1 MTKKEAEGIG
11 ALVIIGAI
19 VYPLVWL
26 YEQIG
31 AVGLVL
37 CGVGVA
43 AAFTYWHIYNAK
55 QDKKAFDELV
65 LYTLHNCMPPDE
77 ARRIN
82 RKLAKENFPRSALI
96 RNLQIIRDSIEISL
110 SSKKRA
116 TAESRA
122 KSVEELHQEILH
134 EHAGLV
140 SDSVLAEINAVC
152 AQALSEFN
160 TKLFINISNGY
171 IEKASTLKTDKSK
184 IKYIGLAAE
193 ALEEGIALGRGDS
206 AALNSAL
213 ARVKAQQ
220 AEFA

>member
-1 MTKKEAEGIG
+1 MTKKEVEGIG
-11 ALVIIGAI
+11 ALVIIGVI
-19 VYPLVWL
+19 VYPFVWL

-31 AVGLVL
+31 VVGLVL
-37 CGVGVA
+37 CGIGVVA
-43 AAFTYWHIYNAK
+43 AFIYWHIHNAK
-55 QDKKAFDELV
+55 QDQKAFDELV
-65 LYTLHNCMPPDE
+65 LYTLHNRMPPDE

-122 KSVEELHQEILH
+122 QSVEELHQEVLH
-134 EHAGLV
+134 EHASLV
-140 SDSVLAEINAVC
+140 SESVLGEINDVC
-152 AQALSEFN
+152 AHTLSVFN
-160 TKLFINISNGY
+160 TKLFINISNGH

-184 IKYIGLAAE
+184 IKYLGLAAE
-193 ALEEGIALGRGDS
+193 ALEEGIALGLGDS
-206 AALNSAL
+206 AALKSAL
-213 ARVKAQQ
+213 ARVEAQQ